1 MKLSRP
7 KLVLVLFVLTSC
19 AVGCGAGAYNTS
31 GRPWP
36 TTSQDKDLTQRA
48 TSIASSTVN
57 LDLGEFSIEG
67 DLLVPAGR
75 VILQLTN
82 KGVIEHNV
90 RLVGGPLSEP
100 LPADSTSQ
108 LDVGQLAP
116 GTYELIC
123 ELPGHKDAGMVA
135 TLTVVE

>member
-1 MKLSRP
+1 VKLSRP

-19 AVGCGAGAYNTS
+19 AFGCAAGAYDTS

-36 TTSQDKDLTQRA
+36 TTSQDKDLTPEA
-48 TSIASSTVN
+48 ASVASSKVN
-57 LDLGEFSIEG
+57 LDLGEFFIEG
-67 DLLVPAGR
+67 DLLVPAGG
-75 VILQLTN
+75 VILQLAN

-90 RLVGGPLSEP
+90 RLVGGPLSET

-108 LDVGQLAP
+108 LDVGQLAA
-116 GTYELIC
+116 GTYQLIC

-135 TLTVVE
+135 TLTVVK